1 MSEKKEKR
9 TEEEASKNYYS
20 GYYWGNEPFSS
31 AELPGRKSDED
42 LRNDV
47 IANLSGLGL
56 SQVNVSVRNSVATL
70 TGTVKTYNQR
80 RNAGAEA
87 WRTHGI
93 SEVLNELNVTE
104 PETAGPSRS

>member
-1 MSEKKEKR
+1 MNENEEKR
-9 TEEEASKNYYS
+9 AEEASKNYYS
-20 GYYWGNEPFSS
+20 GYTWGNEPYSS
-31 AELPGRKSDED
+31 AELPGRKSDEE

-47 IANLSGLGL
+47 IANLSALGL
-56 SQVNVSVRNSVATL
+56 SQVNISVKNSVAIL
-70 TGTVKTYNQR
+70 TGNVRTYEQR
-80 RNAGAEA
+80 RKAGAEV